1 MTHQLRILFL
11 VVACLLIS
19 AAASAQDRGP
29 LRHGRQLLREFCGQ
43 CHAIGRTDI
52 KRGAP
57 PFRTLGRELNLD
69 GFERKLERG
78 ISSTHPAMPEVK
90 FTEEDARDA
99 VAYLRSI
106 QK

>member
-1 MTHQLRILFL
+1 MKIARAILPL
-11 VVACLLIS
+11 LACLL
-19 AAASAQDRGP
+19 AGVAFAQPKEP
-29 LRHGRQLLREFCGQ
+29 LRHGRQLLQEFCGQ
-43 CHAIGRTDI
+43 CHAVGRTDI

-57 PFRTLGRELNLD
+57 PFRTLGRELDLD
-69 GFERKLERG
+69 NFERKLERG

-99 VAYLRSI
+99 AAYLRSI